1 MSFPKHAKSQ
11 QCCDLYKTQKKG
23 SHVVPSI
30 STNSLTA
37 LFSPKL
43 SHFMLHAPK
52 LKKNSSLVPRFFI
65 VAKKKLNKAPPWFPG
80 CSMFPSKLLVPNL
93 FPGRDL
99 PLEHLPS
106 LPTPPVPV
114 PVHCQ
119 YQTSAS
125 TTTTSSLPNPCQ
137 HQCTASIK
145 PVPVLLVLVHQTS
158 ASSTDSKSTSTV
170 CATTDST
177 SNLVYQM

>member
-1 MSFPKHAKSQ
+1 MLSHSIAMICTKRR
-11 QCCDLYKTQKKG
+11 KKG

-30 STNSLTA
+30 SPNSLTA

-43 SHFMLHAPK
+43 SHFMLHAPW
-52 LKKNSSLVPRFFI
+52 LKKFLLGSQVFHCC
-65 VAKKKLNKAPPWFPG
+65 KKKLNKAPPWFPG

-125 TTTTSSLPNPCQ
+125 T
-137 HQCTASIK
+137 
-145 PVPVLLVLVHQTS
+145 
-158 ASSTDSKSTSTV
+158 SSTSV
-170 CATTDST
+170 
-177 SNLVYQM
+177 SNQCRFH

>member
-1 MSFPKHAKSQ
+1 MFANLFHEFFCEAISRLVISQ
-11 QCCDLYKTQKKG
+11 ACCVTALCDLYQTQTKD
-23 SHVVPSI
+23 SHVVPWI
-30 STNSLTA
+30 SPNSLTV
-37 LFSPKL
+37 LFSSKL

-52 LKKNSSLVPRFFI
+52 LKKIPPWFPGFLLLQ
-65 VAKKKLNKAPPWFPG
+65 KKLNKAPPWFPG
-80 CSMFPSKLLVPNL
+80 CSMFPSSLLVPNL

-125 TTTTSSLPNPCQ
+125 TSTSSASN
-137 HQCTASIK
+137 QC
-145 PVPVLLVLVHQTS
+145 
-158 ASSTDSKSTSTV
+158 
-170 CATTDST
+170 
-177 SNLVYQM
+177 